1 MSASDYEG
9 LDDEGEFGLQLMAY
23 SEDHIALAAEYALG
37 TLDADERAQVAA
49 MMLVDQEFAAVV
61 QAWEFRLG
69 VLNQMVGTIEPRPI
83 VWENI
88 RAEIARTESSHDAPA
103 APPVLSDAPLPES
116 YSSEP
121 PSSEPSAPESPAPDS
136 PSPESPAHE
145 PPMLDMQQPA
155 PLESG
160 SDAIPI
166 FPPQFVPQTHAPD
179 RSIVPPTP
187 APVVDDTNV
196 IRLESRVKRWRSIAS
211 AVGALAAALL
221 VTLSL
226 QIFLPDALP
235 GALRPA
241 PRIQT
246 VEVKTPA
253 APLSSPAQY
262 VALLQGQSGGP
273 AFILTIDGATKNF
286 TVRKVGATPEPG
298 KSFELWLISD
308 RLPRPRS
315 LGVIGSGD
323 FTARPVLAGYD
334 ADVVNGATYAVTVEQ
349 SGGSPNGQPTSAPVF
364 SGKLIET
371 VPPSQ
376 PQAPAKK

>member
-1 MSASDYEG
+1 
-9 LDDEGEFGLQLMAY
+9 MAY

-37 TLDADERAQVAA
+37 TLDADERAQVAT
-49 MMLVDQEFAAVV
+49 MMAVDPEFAAIV

-88 RAEIARTESSHDAPA
+88 RLEIARTASSQDSPSQDSPSQDASPE
-103 APPVLSDAPLPES
+103 PQVLSDAPPPLPEF
-116 YSSEP
+116 YTPE
-121 PSSEPSAPESPAPDS
+121 PSSPEPTSFDVE
-136 PSPESPAHE
+136 
-145 PPMLDMQQPA
+145 QPA
-155 PLESG
+155 RPQPD

-179 RSIVPPTP
+179 PLVVPVTQI
-187 APVVDDTNV
+187 PVVDNTNV
-196 IRLESRVKRWRSIAS
+196 IRLEGRVKRWRNVAS

-226 QIFLPDALP
+226 QIFQPDALP

-246 VEVKTPA
+246 VEVK
-253 APLSSPAQY
+253 APPSPLTASAQY
-262 VALLQGQSGGP
+262 VALLQGQGGGP
-273 AFILTIDGATKNF
+273 AFILTIDGATRNF

-308 RLPRPRS
+308 KLPRPRS

-323 FTARPVLAGYD
+323 FTARPVLGSYD

-349 SGGSPNGQPTSAPVF
+349 AGGSPDGSPHSAPVYT
-364 SGKLIET
+364 GKLVEA
-371 VPPSQ
+371 VPPA
-376 PQAPAKK
+376 APAATKGR